1 MEKFLDAVVEASET
15 YTEDKTS
22 FYIENRTKPG
32 DIRTV
37 RKMAH
42 LEAIEERSRY
52 MANFIANYFEYEGKT
67 KMTFEEFMEAV
78 QGVEQKRSY

>member
-15 YTEDKTS
+15 YTEDKNS
-22 FYIENRTKPG
+22 FYIENRTKG
-32 DIRTV
+32 DMGTV

-42 LEAIEERSRY
+42 LEAIEERSRH

-67 KMTFEEFMEAV
+67 QMTFEEFMEAV
-78 QGVEQKRSY
+78 QGVEQERSY